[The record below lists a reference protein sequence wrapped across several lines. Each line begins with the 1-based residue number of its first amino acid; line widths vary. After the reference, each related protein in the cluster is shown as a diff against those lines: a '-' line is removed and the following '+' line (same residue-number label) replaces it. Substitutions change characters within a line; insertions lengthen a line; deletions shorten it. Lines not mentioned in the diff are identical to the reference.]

1 MKILLILSAGAL
13 LLFVTIAVLAF
24 AYMYFY
30 MAKMFKQIL
39 DDTVKGMEKDKKM
52 FEEMSKWKH

>member
-1 MKILLILSAGAL
+1 MKILLILSAGVL
-13 LLFVTIAVLAF
+13 LLVVTIAVLVF
-24 AYMYFY
+24 VYLYFY

-39 DDTVKGMEKDKKM
+39 DDTVKDMEKDKKM

>member
-1 MKILLILSAGAL
+1 MKILLILSAGVL
-13 LLFVTIAVLAF
+13 LLVVTIAVLVF
-24 AYMYFY
+24 VYLYFY

>member
-1 MKILLILSAGAL
+1 MKILLTLSAGVIL
-13 LLFVTIAVLAF
+13 IVVTIAVLAF
-24 AYMYFY
+24 AYLYFY

-39 DDTVKGMEKDKKM
+39 DDTVKGMEKDKKI

>member
-1 MKILLILSAGAL
+1 MTALIIVS
-13 LLFVTIAVLAF
+13 IAVFLAVISIAVAAF
-24 AYMYFY
+24 VYLYFY

-52 FEEMSKWKH
+52 FEEMSKWRH